1 MTTTEEAEK
10 IEETD
15 ETEKI
20 QETEETDKKPLWIG
34 IEEKLQELNAGE
46 LSGQAKEAAI
56 QKIAGELDN
65 EGFNISKSGGKMM
78 QLRWAMDDMLTV
90 GRPLM
95 KDLNDAIAALS
106 LEDVPDPYS
115 TTSKLIDNL
124 GETWEEL
131 KKVDCRLDII
141 RIVEETRLDLLVKKA
156 KELPENESIRYL
168 IGEQLE
174 REVIVNKL
182 GITEEKLAEVEAEIA
197 KEKAERKRV
206 TNLLEKVD
214 DKSDEEKVKHLI
226 TNNVAEELIIEM
238 ADVDQ
243 TAINNAKKAMEEE
256 LKEQQRLAEEAA
268 AKKKA
273 EAAGPSLEDITPDDM
288 IDHIDSIREIMEFS
302 EVEKEIRTMCE
313 QSAIPQCLVDIA
325 VSDPDK
331 LDELEKTA
339 EG

>member
-1 MTTTEEAEK
+1 MTTT
-10 IEETD
+10 D
-15 ETEKI
+15 ETV
-20 QETEETDKKPLWIG
+20 TKPLWIG
-34 IEEKLQELNAGE
+34 IEEKLLELNAGE

-56 QKIAGELDN
+56 QKIVGDLDN
-65 EGFNISKSGGKMM
+65 EGFNVSRSGGKMM
-78 QLRWAMDDMLTV
+78 QLRWAMDDMLKV

-95 KDLNDAIAALS
+95 KDFNDVLAALS

-115 TTSKLIDNL
+115 ATSKIIDNL

-131 KKVDCRLDII
+131 KKVECRLDII
-141 RIVEETRLDLLVKKA
+141 RIVQETRLDLLVKKA

-168 IGEQLE
+168 IGEQVE

-182 GITEEKLAEVEAEIA
+182 GITEERLVEVEAEIA
-197 KEKAERKRV
+197 KEKAERGRV
-206 TNLLEKVD
+206 ANLLEKVD
-214 DKSDEEKVKHLI
+214 GKSDEEKVKYLI
-226 TNNVAEELIIEM
+226 TNNVTEELIIEM
-238 ADVDQ
+238 AEVDQ
-243 TAINNAKKAMEEE
+243 VAINNAKTSMEEE

-273 EAAGPSLEDITPDDM
+273 EAAGPALEDITPEDM

-313 QSAIPQCLVDIA
+313 QSDIPQCLVDIA

-331 LDELEKTA
+331 LDELEKNA